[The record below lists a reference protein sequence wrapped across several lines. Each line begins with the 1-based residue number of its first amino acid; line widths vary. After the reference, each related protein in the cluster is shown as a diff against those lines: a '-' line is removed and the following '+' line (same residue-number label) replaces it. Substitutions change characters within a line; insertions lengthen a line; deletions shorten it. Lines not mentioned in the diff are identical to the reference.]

1 MQQRECALWSL
12 GYNHTQGIKKKK
24 GHSTLLAW
32 INKLSGCLFFV
43 FKETILPFFHTRL
56 LHCRAVCYSAT
67 NTLGKFISWLN
78 FQETC
83 FICASIC
90 SFIYNVA
97 KPMSAQCDFCTADW
111 PASLQ
116 RGLLS
121 SFSYSS
127 HSLRNYSTIILK
139 SLCIKTGMYILPKIL
154 SWTIK
159 LWDNFFKS
167 VICICSRYPFLCCVV
182 LHYSYDYFIIDASS
196 PQISGWSILNNVCLK
211 MNIQS

>member
-24 GHSTLLAW
+24 GHSTLLTW

-83 FICASIC
+83 FICASIR

-127 HSLRNYSTIILK
+127 HSLHNYSTIILK

-167 VICICSRYPFLCCVV
+167 VICICSRYPFLCCVA
-182 LHYSYDYFIIDASS
+182 L
-196 PQISGWSILNNVCLK
+196 
-211 MNIQS
+211 